1 MNQDKNQ
8 HEYHVTAWWT
18 SGRSGLAKSDTAP
31 NAIHF
36 SAPPDGLEGN
46 WTAVELLLASISGC
60 FTTTFRTVAS
70 RSACE
75 FTDLEVTANATIHN
89 VSSSSYFDDIEVR
102 PTVKITNIEECDRVL
117 GLLEKAERLCLVARA
132 LRFPVKFESQ
142 VQVIETGQP
151 LLSDA

>member
-60 FTTTFRTVAS
+60 FTTTFRTIAS
-70 RSACE
+70 NTACE
-75 FTDLEVTANATIHN
+75 FTDLEVTAVATVRN
-89 VSSSSYFDDIEVR
+89 VGAASYFDDIEVR
-102 PTVKITNIEECDRVL
+102 PTVKITNFEEFDRVL
-117 GLLEKAERLCLVARA
+117 DLLEKAERLCLVSRT
-132 LRFPVKFESQ
+132 LSFPVKFEPQ
-142 VQVIETGQP
+142 VQVIKTEHP